1 MVLIFF
7 SFQEDNG
14 RRPEGQM
21 EPAPSVQRPVP
32 AKEQLQSEAMEE
44 DELEQEA
51 AAAVDGVP
59 DHTKSETASPSPRA
73 QVMTHWL
80 MPPVQFHYI

>member
-7 SFQEDNG
+7 SYQEDNG

-73 QVMTHWL
+73 QVMTH
-80 MPPVQFHYI
+80 